1 MVKNLAKRHIA
12 HLGAIIFNYSIVGFI
27 ITMALAIGVVAYPF
41 LAIISM
47 AALVFYYFILVIG
60 AILTIGT
67 VLLSAEYRALFNGP
81 VAKFLM
87 NVGEAADVVV
97 DKMTNLIPIIG
108 MITGGLIVISVGLLL
123 VDRKWEKSKSRLITA
138 SVLFAILS
146 IVVALTMF
154 GVLAMLG
161 GAK

>member
-27 ITMALAIGVVAYPF
+27 ITMALAIGVIAYPF

-47 AALVFYYFILVIG
+47 VALVFYYFILVIG

-87 NVGEAADVVV
+87 NVGESADVVI

-108 MITGGLIVISVGLLL
+108 VITGGLIVISVGLLL

>member
-27 ITMALAIGVVAYPF
+27 ITMALAIGVIAYPF

-47 AALVFYYFILVIG
+47 VALVFYYFILVIG

-81 VAKFLM
+81 VTKFLM
-87 NVGEAADVVV
+87 NVGESADVVV